1 MTTIQG
7 FVGGA
12 IAAVI
17 TWFVTNYWG
26 RALLRFWDLRLEAHE
41 AMFLYANVRAD
52 HPADLGRAKEGSLLF
67 RTLGAK
73 IDGLR
78 AVLPVPVSS
87 YLQMRGYDLHGG
99 ALALIRLSNALG
111 ADDNIATRSRVQ
123 AQRAL
128 HLPVDPQEQEEVN
141 REQRL
146 KDVSI

>member
-1 MTTIQG
+1 M
-7 FVGGA
+7 
-12 IAAVI
+12 
-17 TWFVTNYWG
+17 
-26 RALLRFWDLRLEAHE
+26 
-41 AMFLYANVRAD
+41 
-52 HPADLGRAKEGSLLF
+52 
-67 RTLGAK
+67 
-73 IDGLR
+73 
-78 AVLPVPVSS
+78 PVSS
-87 YLQMRGYDLHGG
+87 YLQMRSYDLHEG